1 MTAANALAFI
11 LGAGLF
17 AVALLMVAVMIQI
30 GRALIFADRLVDAL
44 RWPAP
49 VPGDLHG

>member
-1 MTAANALAFI
+1 MNARRVLAFI

-17 AVALLMVAVMIQI
+17 AVALLMVAASVVVGI
-30 GRALIFADRLVDAL
+30 ALGCADRLAGAF
-44 RWPAP
+44 RWPLT

>member
-11 LGAGLF
+11 LGAALLL
-17 AVALLMVAVMIQI
+17 VALLMVAVMIQT

-44 RWPAP
+44 RWPAAM
-49 VPGDLHG
+49 PGDLHG